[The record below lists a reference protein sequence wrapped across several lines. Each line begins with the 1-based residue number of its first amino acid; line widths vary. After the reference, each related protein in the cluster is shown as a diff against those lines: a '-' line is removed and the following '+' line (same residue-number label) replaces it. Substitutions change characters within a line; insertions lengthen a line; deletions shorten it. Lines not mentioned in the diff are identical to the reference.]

1 MVMQFIAGLATALV
15 IALIMGIT
23 VGWGLLPMLVAL
35 GLGLMA
41 YGLVDIQIKK
51 KGGDNGAG

>member
-1 MVMQFIAGLATALV
+1 MQFIAGLATALV